1 MNILKNKNLINTVS
15 TLNKGVVLLL
25 LKSNLL
31 ILLLI
36 VIVLVGIISNLL
48 LV

>member
-1 MNILKNKNLINTVS
+1 MNIFKSKNVS
-15 TLNKGVVLLL
+15 DSISALNKGAVLLL

-31 ILLLI
+31 SILLI

>member
-1 MNILKNKNLINTVS
+1 MNILKSKNLIDVIS
-15 TLNKGVVLLL
+15 TLNNGVVLVVG
-25 LKSNLL
+25 KINLL

>member
-1 MNILKNKNLINTVS
+1 MNILIKTKFYKAISVFK
-15 TLNKGVVLLL
+15 KGAVLVLY
-25 LKSNLL
+25 KSNLL
-31 ILLLI
+31 VILLI

>member
-1 MNILKNKNLINTVS
+1 MNIFKNKNVNDTIS
-15 TLNKGVVLLL
+15 ALNKGAVLLL

-31 ILLLI
+31 IILLI